1 MNFYGASEK
10 IDSVKSPSCT
20 TEEPEAVPAETPSTF
35 YTADFLQSA
44 GINENPSSAMEV
56 DFLHDPRV
64 NRVLSPEDVEKHLQD
79 ALDAWDVPPA
89 PLSSM
94 EVAQA
99 DIASTQ
105 SVLEGGV
112 PGVVDVSAES
122 VQ

>member
-1 MNFYGASEK
+1 
-10 IDSVKSPSCT
+10 
-20 TEEPEAVPAETPSTF
+20 
-35 YTADFLQSA
+35 
-44 GINENPSSAMEV
+44 
-56 DFLHDPRV
+56 V

-112 PGVVDVSAES
+112 PGVVDVSAKS